1 MRALHDSP
9 ELSQREIAGKLG
21 MSLGGLNYCLNA
33 LIDKGFVKLENFQH
47 SKHKFKYVYILTPK
61 GMAHKVAMTGHF
73 LQRKLAE
80 YEALKSEIESLRLEV
95 NPTTDLLVNQNGLN
109 S

>member
-47 SKHKFKYVYILTPK
+47 SKHKLKYVYVLTPTGLANK
-61 GMAHKVAMTGHF
+61 MSMTTSF
-73 LQRKLAE
+73 LKRKLEEFDALKAE
-80 YEALKSEIESLRLEV
+80 IDQLKSEAL
-95 NPTTDLLVNQNGLN
+95 DLQGENGAAA
-109 S
+109 

>member
-47 SKHKFKYVYILTPK
+47 SKHKLKYVYILTPAGLASK
-61 GMAHKVAMTGHF
+61 MSMTASF
-73 LQRKLAE
+73 LKCKLDE
-80 YEALKSEIESLRLEV
+80 FEALKAEIDQLKSEAH
-95 NPTTDLLVNQNGLN
+95 DLQGEKSGSAV
-109 S
+109 